1 MQTILVIEDEKGIL
15 GVIEAA
21 LVRGGYSVLTASDG
35 REGIAAFDRADV
47 DVVITDC
54 IMPHVGGRD
63 VLNHIRGSK
72 RRSTPVIGI
81 SGTPWMLQD
90 PGFDAVLVKPFPLG
104 RLLDLLRTLASAS
117 GQPVEAAA

>member
-1 MQTILVIEDEKGIL
+1 MRTVLVIEDEKGIL

-21 LVRGGYSVLTASDG
+21 LVRSGYSVLTALDG
-35 REGIAAFDRADV
+35 RDGIAAFDRADV

-54 IMPHVGGRD
+54 MMPQAGGRD
-63 VLNHIRGSK
+63 VLDHVRRST

-104 RLLDLLRTLASAS
+104 RLLDVLRTLAPAP
-117 GQPVEAAA
+117 GHPVEAAA